1 MVCLRSILFI
11 LAQCKTVMFKDLWN
25 INGDLVCCKF
35 LSLSLSIPPWHTAE
49 IKN

>member
-35 LSLSLSIPPWHTAE
+35 LSLSLNPPLAHS
-49 IKN
+49 